1 LFSFFEGDLLPG
13 KYPYANVNG
22 GLIQLLDQ
30 LRKSFPGTVD
40 ADLLKKLDIA
50 PKNESYIINVVRF
63 LGLIDDDGKKTASG
77 GKAFSLHED
86 QAFKEQFAEI
96 VRSAYNALFDIYG
109 DAAWSQPDGKLI
121 AFFRQTDQSSGIVGG
136 RQASTFKTLAIFAG
150 RASGTVPNQKP
161 KSGASKPAKSQDKQS
176 KSVAT
181 PTPATSPPKG
191 ATGDHRVSLTVR
203 IEVNLPAAG
212 DQDTY
217 DRIFRSIR
225 ENLMND

>member
-1 LFSFFEGDLLPG
+1 LPG

-30 LRKSFPGTVD
+30 LRKSFPATVD

-63 LGLIDDDGKKTASG
+63 LGLIDDAGKKTASG
-77 GKAFSLHED
+77 GKTFSLHED
-86 QAFKEQFAEI
+86 QAFKAEFAKV
-96 VRSAYNALFDIYG
+96 VRTAYDALFGIYG
-109 DAAWSQPDGKLI
+109 DDAWSQPDGKLI
-121 AFFRQTDQSSGIVGG
+121 TFFRQTDQSSEIVGG
-136 RQASTFKTLAIFAG
+136 RQASTFKTLAIYAG
-150 RASGTVPNQKP
+150 RVSGTNPNQKP
-161 KSGASKPAKSQDKQS
+161 KSGVTKPAKTPEKQS

-181 PTPATSPPKG
+181 STSATPPSKG

-203 IEVNLPAAG
+203 IEVNLPAGG

-217 DRIFRSIR
+217 DRIFKSIR
-225 ENLMND
+225 ENLMNG